1 METPIRAYARTLNN
15 QRSEVRNC
23 SSFRLLISFRMRKKV
38 RYLIALTLW
47 IGGWILYAYS
57 ADKRIP
63 VRTQTHLKVDGK
75 EKVTLSQFKGKK
87 NVVLSFHVL
96 DWTPV

>member
-1 METPIRAYARTLNN
+1 
-15 QRSEVRNC
+15 
-23 SSFRLLISFRMRKKV
+23 MRKKV
-38 RYLIALTLW
+38 HYLIILMLSISAL
-47 IGGWILYAYS
+47 IPYAYG
-57 ADKRIP
+57 ADERIP
-63 VRTQTHLKVDGK
+63 VRTQTYLKVGEPAPDFTLPASMPVDGK

>member
-1 METPIRAYARTLNN
+1 
-15 QRSEVRNC
+15 
-23 SSFRLLISFRMRKKV
+23 MRKKV
-38 RYLIALTLW
+38 HYLTVKTIDLLVILMLSLGTL
-47 IGGWILYAYS
+47 IPYAYS
-57 ADKRIP
+57 ADERIP
-63 VRTQTHLKVDGK
+63 VRTQTHLKVGEPAPDFTLPASMPVDGK